1 MQKMESIFSHFFQ
14 RIGVKL
20 HIFLWTFQSKMIIVI
35 VSYCVLYHQ
44 LRSYLV
50 LSEDLRV
57 KDPLRLIDRF
67 CYKHPNFGI
76 PNLMR
81 YLTIANVAFWILG
94 AANST
99 LLSYLSFDA
108 ALILQGQVWR
118 LLTFML
124 YPPSAGMLAFLV
136 FYFYYWM
143 GSTLERY
150 WGTPQFNIYVLIG
163 WALTV
168 VYGFLVYFLG
178 GYRIRINAQYLYLS
192 MFFSY
197 AALFPDQQV
206 LLFFVI
212 PIKMKYLALIDAV
225 YFVIAVVSGPFP
237 ANLVPVVAVLNF
249 FLFFYGTLTRLIP
262 RKQSSSAI
270 NFRKAAKKIRQEE
283 SSRLY
288 HHKCAVCGRTDTEY
302 PGLEFRYCSRC
313 AGYHCFCADH
323 INNHIH
329 FTD

>member
-1 MQKMESIFSHFFQ
+1 M
-14 RIGVKL
+14 
-20 HIFLWTFQSKMIIVI
+20 
-35 VSYCVLYHQ
+35 
-44 LRSYLV
+44 
-50 LSEDLRV
+50 
-57 KDPLRLIDRF
+57 KDPMRLIDRF

-108 ALILQGQVWR
+108 ALILRGQVWR

-124 YPPSAGMLAFLV
+124 YPPSMGMLAFLV

-150 WGTPQFNIYVLIG
+150 WGTPQFNVYILIG

-178 GYRIRINAQYLYLS
+178 GYRIRIDAQYLYLS

-197 AALFPDQQV
+197 AALFPDQMV
-206 LLFFVI
+206 LLFFII

-225 YFVIAVVSGPFP
+225 YFVMAVVSNPFP
-237 ANLVPVVAVLNF
+237 VNLLPVVAVLNF
-249 FLFFYGTLTRLIP
+249 FLFFYGALLRLIP
-262 RKQSSSAI
+262 KKPSNSTI
-270 NFRKAAKKIRQEE
+270 NFRKASRKIRQEE
-283 SSRLY
+283 QNRLY

-329 FTD
+329 FTE